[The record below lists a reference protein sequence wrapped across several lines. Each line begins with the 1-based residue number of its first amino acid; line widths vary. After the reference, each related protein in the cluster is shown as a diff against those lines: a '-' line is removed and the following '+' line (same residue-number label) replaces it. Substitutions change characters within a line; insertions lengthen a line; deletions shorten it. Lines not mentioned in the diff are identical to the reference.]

1 MSFLPALFRLGYS
14 VSENP
19 RTISTL
25 SILAAL
31 CLSAGA
37 ARAAETTPAN
47 EFDLTRPEITAPG
60 EKAPRIGAWSL
71 NVDNDLLT
79 GGGRDQ
85 DYTGGLALAI
95 TGEGTRDWLFGL
107 DRARAGITRLTGLER
122 LFVNQNHVTRH
133 SIEFGF
139 TLFTPSDI
147 TIAEPIFNDHPYASL
162 FFVANA
168 AQHVVP
174 EKKLSYQSVLTFG
187 FLGLG
192 LADSV
197 QSGIHSV
204 IGSDE
209 PEGWDNQI
217 SDGGEP
223 TARYSFSVAKTLI
236 EGGGPGLTTQFS
248 INSEASIGF
257 TTDASVGFGMRWGRL
272 ERPWHTFNPHPAEYI
287 SIGNPPDASTKTEKR
302 EAYLY
307 AGINL
312 KARLYNAILQGQFR
326 DSEVT
331 YDFDEL
337 NPIVAEGWAGFL
349 TELPAGYRFGVFI
362 RARSAEIDVGEARSP
377 VWGGFVV
384 SRSL

>member
-25 SILAAL
+25 SVLAAL

-248 INSEASIGF
+248 IN
-257 TTDASVGFGMRWGRL
+257 L
-272 ERPWHTFNPHPAEYI
+272 
-287 SIGNPPDASTKTEKR
+287 
-302 EAYLY
+302 
-307 AGINL
+307 
-312 KARLYNAILQGQFR
+312 
-326 DSEVT
+326 
-331 YDFDEL
+331 
-337 NPIVAEGWAGFL
+337 
-349 TELPAGYRFGVFI
+349 
-362 RARSAEIDVGEARSP
+362 
-377 VWGGFVV
+377 
-384 SRSL
+384 SLIHI